1 MLMKRLRIIV
11 GSIVTFLLSIV
22 FIVGN
27 FFYRESV
34 QRGSKVEL
42 HRETIIRSEN
52 DDGLNEVHLQKA
64 LTWYDEQ
71 QPIRLAQL
79 AHDGLLLQADWIST
93 DVSNH
98 QAVILV
104 HGFRKEKFDM
114 RQYAKYY
121 VDRGYH
127 VLLTDSR
134 GHGESEGGY
143 YGFGGHD
150 RFDILNW
157 IEVLITKYH
166 INSII
171 LHGNSAGAAA
181 VLMTSGET
189 LPVQVKGIIADSGF
203 TTMREELTHQLK
215 HLYRM
220 PGFPLIP
227 ITSMITKFRAG
238 YFYGE
243 VTPIEQV
250 KRNTLPIL
258 IIHGGAD
265 DLVPTWMAK
274 ELFAVAGGDKEL
286 WIIPNVGHIKGY
298 EMETIEYEKRLN
310 HFLDKIEAS

>member
-1 MLMKRLRIIV
+1 MKRLRVII
-11 GSIVTFLLSIV
+11 GSIFAFLLSIIL
-22 FIVGN
+22 FIGN

-42 HRETIIRSEN
+42 HRETVIGNEN
-52 DDGLNEVHLQKA
+52 ENEAGKNQLQKA
-64 LTWYDEQ
+64 LTWFDEQ

-79 AHDGLLLQADWIST
+79 SHDGLLLQADLIL
-93 DVSNH
+93 NRAPKRK
-98 QAVILV
+98 AVILV
-104 HGFRKEKFDM
+104 HGFRKARGDM
-114 RQYAKYY
+114 RQYAKFYY
-121 VDRGYH
+121 DRGYH

-150 RFDILNW
+150 RFDIISW
-157 IEVLITKYH
+157 MEVLITDYQMED
-166 INSII
+166 II

-189 LPVQVKGIIADSGF
+189 LPVHVKGIVADSGF
-203 TTMREELTHQLK
+203 TTMKEELTHQLK

-238 YFYGE
+238 YFYNE

-250 KRNTLPIL
+250 KRNTLPIF
-258 IIHGGAD
+258 IIHGSAD
-265 DLVPTWMAK
+265 DLVPTWMA
-274 ELFAVAGGDKEL
+274 EEIFEAAGGDKEL
-286 WIIPNVGHIKGY
+286 WIIPEVGHIKGY
-298 EMETIEYEKRLN
+298 EKATIEYENKLN
-310 HFLDKIEAS
+310 DFLHRIETAN

>member
-1 MLMKRLRIIV
+1 MFA
-11 GSIVTFLLSIV
+11 FLLSIIL
-22 FIVGN
+22 FIGN

-42 HRETIIRSEN
+42 HRETVIGNEN
-52 DDGLNEVHLQKA
+52 KNKAGENQLQKA

-79 AHDGLLLQADWIST
+79 SHDGLLLQADLILNSAPKRK
-93 DVSNH
+93 
-98 QAVILV
+98 AVILV
-104 HGFRKEKFDM
+104 HGFRKARADM
-114 RQYAKYY
+114 RQYAKFYY
-121 VDRGYH
+121 DRGYH

-150 RFDILNW
+150 RFDILSW
-157 IEVLITKYH
+157 MEVLITDYQMED
-166 INSII
+166 II

-189 LPVQVKGIIADSGF
+189 LPVHVKGIVADSGF
-203 TTMREELTHQLK
+203 TTMKEELTHQLK

-238 YFYGE
+238 YFYNE

-250 KRNTLPIL
+250 KRNTLPIF
-258 IIHGGAD
+258 IIHGSAD
-265 DLVPTWMAK
+265 DLVPTWMA
-274 ELFAVAGGDKEL
+274 EEIFEAAGGDKEL
-286 WIIPNVGHIKGY
+286 WIIPEVGHIKGY
-298 EMETIEYEKRLN
+298 EKATIEYENKLN
-310 HFLDKIEAS
+310 GFLHRIETTN